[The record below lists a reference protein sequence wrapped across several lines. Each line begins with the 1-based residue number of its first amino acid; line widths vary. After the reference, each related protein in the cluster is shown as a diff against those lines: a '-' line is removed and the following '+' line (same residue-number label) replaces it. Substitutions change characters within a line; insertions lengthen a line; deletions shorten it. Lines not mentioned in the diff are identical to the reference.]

1 MPAEEKHLHAQVCEI
16 RGTNPGDDRE
26 HARGRQEYCTE
37 TDRRQRKINRI
48 RRENADRTPYAS
60 RRAVLHPLRHDQ
72 HHCRTWRQRE
82 KKLGQCEN
90 EQNPCRHGVIREQT
104 YRKTQRH
111 EGTKKGRIENFCL
124 RPFFVPSCLCVLR
137 YVCPVLLRRHES
149 SSRSRSRSLP
159 PLRSREAAF

>member
-37 TDRRQRKINRI
+37 
-48 RRENADRTPYAS
+48 
-60 RRAVLHPLRHDQ
+60 
-72 HHCRTWRQRE
+72 
-82 KKLGQCEN
+82 N
-90 EQNPCRHGVIREQT
+90 EQNPYRNGRMRKQT